1 MSDPSKKADSKSGSG
16 GGGSKK
22 ATPPSQKAEKFFGSE
37 VDLKAPVIN
46 PPQKLAEGEKMPSPP
61 TIKTVK
67 DATDVQE
74 LEEKLKTIQKPA
86 NGGTKKSEVG
96 SGPIK
101 DSAKDVGA
109 KAKDQAISRAMD
121 SGLTSKKTSKMEVK

>member
-1 MSDPSKKADSKSGSG
+1 MSDPPKKSDSKGGSG

-46 PPQKLAEGEKMPSPP
+46 PPQKLGEGEKMPSPP

-74 LEEKLKTIQKPA
+74 LEQKLKTIQKPTD
-86 NGGTKKSEVG
+86 GTKKSEVG

-101 DSAKDVGA
+101 DSARDVGT
-109 KAKDQAISRAMD
+109 KAKDQAISRATD